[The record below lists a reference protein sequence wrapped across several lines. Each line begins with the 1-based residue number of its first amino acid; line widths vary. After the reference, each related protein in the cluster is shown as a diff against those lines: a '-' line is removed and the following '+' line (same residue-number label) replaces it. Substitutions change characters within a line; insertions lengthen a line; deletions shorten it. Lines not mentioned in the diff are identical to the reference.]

1 MARATFSSVSRRG
14 LLGGFCGGLAALVS
28 GCAPQLGAFQAKA
41 TTAPPVKNCF
51 DTLGHQAGYKPFVLA
66 GNCYCNPLPAQ
77 IALWKKE
84 GQFEGKSDDEVVA
97 LYTARGVKTLADHRD
112 CNNLCEWGPHVAKG
126 GKCLVP
132 PTPFTDNYE
141 DVATGGGTKPA

>member
-1 MARATFSSVSRRG
+1 MDGATFSPLSRRG
-14 LLGGFCGGLAALVS
+14 FLGGLSAGLGALVS
-28 GCAPQLGAFQAKA
+28 GCVAQLGEFQAKA

-51 DTLGHQAGYKPFVLA
+51 DTLGHRAGYKPFVLD

-77 IALWKKE
+77 VALWRKE
-84 GQFEGKSDDEVVA
+84 GLFEGKSDAEVQA
-97 LYTARGVKTLADHRD
+97 LYTARGVKTLSDHRD
-112 CNNLCEWGPHVAKG
+112 CNNLCEWGPHVARG

-141 DVATGGGTKPA
+141 DVATGGGSKPT